1 MQKTR
6 SIFVKVLVLVCAL
19 CCSLAF
25 VFGLTGCSNEE
36 EPSAPET
43 ITVTKVE
50 VIEGTDKIKVTYS
63 NGTTAEF
70 ANTVVATC
78 EHNLKEYWV
87 KPATC
92 VTPNEYLK
100 VCDKGCG
107 YADIEYGELDADNHV
122 VDVNDPAEEYVEEVK
137 PTCTT
142 VGSIKV
148 TCACGEVL
156 ADNPNVP
163 ALGHDFETTYPTCE
177 VDGYKTCKVC
187 EFVEEASDENGLKAT
202 GHDAQYVWK
211 VAQDLTGEFNI
222 CIDGGHEVFVCPTCF
237 AKCPEC
243 ENAIKD
249 TKEIP
254 ATGHAITADWEV
266 VVEPT
271 LTTAGSFAGFCATCG
286 TNATIVLPALNDE
299 DYNVSQVKAAQ
310 CYSKGEDQYVFVYYG
325 NEVAECTFSVITEAS
340 HVDVKG
346 KVIDRTKVYNTP
358 EFLAA
363 GGEFEVDSAATC
375 LETARGII
383 YCSICDGF
391 TVVEVLGEHQ
401 RGEEI
406 VDKYIAPTCVS
417 EGKRFYECE
426 REGCTHEDYD
436 VLGKLD
442 HDYEVTVDEANKKLV
457 FTCKGNPAGTV
468 CGHTFSADLYAYE
481 YRTVPATCYT
491 DGSKTF
497 WYQES
502 AGAEWKNLPGKVIP
516 AYGHY
521 YGDPDNKLVSGKEYT
536 YDELVAIFGAANI
549 GNVDGYACVTEV
561 DSTSN
566 CSVSANAVAYCTEC
580 DGLVIFKALG
590 NHVWK
595 ETSSV
600 AATCTTDAYKTYVCE
615 ADEAHT
621 KTVVEEDSALGHS
634 LVLDMENSNI
644 TDTNATMIFV
654 CDREG
659 CDYTETIVGTITK
672 NEDVA
677 STCKTHGYHY
687 IEYTYEDPNLG
698 TVNASKYLVE
708 KKPLSP
714 VHFYGDVAMDK
725 ASYTYSELVAIFG
738 ASNIGKVAGYELVT
752 EVDSAFNC
760 QNSANAAFYC
770 TVCDGLK
777 IITAT
782 GDHDWNDW
790 TVVDATCTEDSYKF
804 RTCKVEGCP
813 GYEADAD
820 YVSIPATGHTYVYE
834 LPEASALVEGSFDMV
849 VTCEDCD
856 YEFTFTF
863 NQFNDVDY
871 VVNVVAQNS
880 CANEGLTTYTI
891 IVKDGD
897 VEVTTAVFSVTTPVT
912 EHEGAEPPVEKTWEH
927 DGYIYEGYYCEACD
941 TMIITKKTEIV
952 AE

>member
-70 ANTVVATC
+70 DNTVVATC

-92 VTPNEYLK
+92 VTPEEFLK

-107 YADIEYGELDADNHV
+107 YADIEYGDVDADNHV

-142 VGSIKV
+142 AGSIKV

-163 ALGHDFETTYPTCE
+163 ALDHDFETTYPTCE

-222 CIDGGHEVFVCPTCF
+222 CVDGGHEVFVCPTCF

-254 ATGHAITADWEV
+254 ATGHTITPDWEV

-271 LTTAGSFAGFCATCG
+271 LESAGSFAGFCDVCK

-299 DYNVSQVKAAQ
+299 DYNVSEVTPAQ
-310 CYSKGEDQYVFVYYG
+310 CNAKGEDQYVFVYYG
-325 NEVAECTFSVITEAS
+325 NEVDECTFTVVTETA
-340 HVDVKG
+340 H
-346 KVIDRTKVYNTP
+346 IDENGEKIDKNRVYP
-358 EFLAA
+358 IAYVEAH
-363 GGEFEVDSAATC
+363 GYVEVDSNATC
-375 LETARGII
+375 LDKVRGALF
-383 YCSICDGF
+383 CSVCDGMAI
-391 TVVEVLGEHQ
+391 VDVIGEHVY
-401 RGEEI
+401 GSEI
-406 VDKYIAPTCVS
+406 TEKYVAPTCVS
-417 EGKRFYECE
+417 VGYKYFECT
-426 REGCTHEDYD
+426 REGCTEEAYEILDKVAHDYD
-436 VLGKLD
+436 
-442 HDYEVTVDEANKKLV
+442 VTVDEANKKLV

-497 WYQES
+497 WYQEA

-521 YGDPDNKLVSGKEYT
+521 YGDPDNKLVKDKEYE
-536 YDELVAIFGAANI
+536 YKELVEIFGEGNI
-549 GNVDGYACVTEV
+549 GKVKGFACVTEV
-561 DSTSN
+561 DSTNN
-566 CSVSANAVAYCTEC
+566 CSVSAQASAYCTEC
-580 DGLVIFKALG
+580 GGMVIFNALG

-595 ETSSV
+595 ETGSFE
-600 AATCTTDAYKTYVCE
+600 ATCTEDAYKTYVCE
-615 ADEAHT
+615 ANAEHT
-621 KTVVEEDSALGHS
+621 DVVVEEGTKLGHS
-634 LVLDMENSNI
+634 LVLDMAQSDI
-644 TDTNATMIFV
+644 TGTVANMVFV
-654 CDREG
+654 CERG
-659 CDYTETIVGTITK
+659 CGYTDTIVGTIIDEV
-672 NEDVA
+672 NVD
-677 STCKTHGYHY
+677 STCVSKGYHY
-687 IEYTYEDPNLG
+687 IDYTYDDPNLG
-698 TVNASKYLVE
+698 TVQDRKYLIQE
-708 KKPLSP
+708 KPLSTI
-714 VHFYGDVAMDK
+714 HTYETTKMDK
-725 ASYTYSELVAIFG
+725 ASYTYSELVEIFG
-738 ASNIGKVAGYELVT
+738 EANIGKTEGYKLVT
-752 EVDSAFNC
+752 EVDSAFDC
-760 QNSANAAFYC
+760 QNSAQAAYFC
-770 TVCDGLK
+770 TICNGMK
-777 IITAT
+777 FITAT
-782 GDHDWNDW
+782 GDHDWNEW
-790 TVVDATCTEDSYKF
+790 TEVDATCTEDSYKF

-813 GYEADAD
+813 GYEADAG
-820 YVSIPATGHTYVYE
+820 YVSTPATGHTYVYE

-863 NQFNDVDY
+863 NKLNADDY
-871 VVNVVAQNS
+871 LMEIKTPNS
-880 CANEGLTTYTI
+880 CASEGLTTYTI
-891 IVKDGD
+891 DVKDGD
-897 VEVTTAVFSVTTPVT
+897 KVIETVKFSITTPVT